1 MDEITAAFRV
11 TGPNLD
17 RDSITV
23 PQTGIRI
30 GRSGDN
36 DLVLPS
42 SEISRHHMRLEW
54 INGEIHARDLNS
66 SNGIWFNDERVRPDA
81 TQVLRPGESIRLGPF
96 LLTLERIDTPKKGR
110 AAAAH
115 TQLDQPAPPPPAPEP
130 EPPPATTPPEPEPPP
145 ATTPPE
151 PEPAPAEP
159 PYAAVTAP
167 PEPPPAPAEKPA
179 EPPPAEKRPRT
190 SEVLRVE
197 FSVPAPPPAAAP
209 QPEEKEKSFL
219 FAPVEPEAG
228 KPEPPPARE
237 RKAAKPEPPPAQPP
251 PPPAQPP
258 RPPAPPAG
266 EPPRIGGDG
275 ASLSP
280 EQPLPPLP
288 PLPLG
293 DGRSYPVGIPRD
305 YSSWLKYLPAI
316 YQDEP
321 FVGRFLLIFEAMMSP
336 SIWTIDNIEL
346 YFTPDIAPLEWVR
359 WLAGWFDI
367 IIPPELPASRQRL
380 ILSQAGWL
388 ASRRGTRAGM
398 ERLLELYCGVRPE
411 IVEEPA
417 HFIVRLPLSESS
429 VQLPREIL
437 DQLILAHKPAFAT
450 YALEIS

>member
-1 MDEITAAFRV
+1 MDEITAVFRV
-11 TGPNLD
+11 TGPNLE

-23 PQTGIRI
+23 PQTGIRV

-96 LLTLERIDTPKKGR
+96 LMTLERVDTPKKGR

-130 EPPPATTPPEPEPPP
+130 VPTPATTPPM
-145 ATTPPE
+145 
-151 PEPAPAEP
+151 PEPAPVPAEP

-167 PEPPPAPAEKPA
+167 PEPPAPGEKPPA
-179 EPPPAEKRPRT
+179 LPPVEKPPRT
-190 SEVLRVE
+190 GEAPRVE
-197 FSVPAPPPAAAP
+197 FSVPAPPPVEAP
-209 QPEEKEKSFL
+209 PPAEKEKSFL
-219 FAPVEPEAG
+219 FAPVEPEAE
-228 KPEPPPARE
+228 KPAPPPARE
-237 RKAAKPEPPPAQPP
+237 RKAAKPEPPPAPAQPP
-251 PPPAQPP
+251 PPP
-258 RPPAPPAG
+258 RPPAPPASG
-266 EPPRIGGDG
+266 PPRIGGDG

-359 WLAGWFDI
+359 WIAGWFDI
-367 IIPPELPASRQRL
+367 VIPPELPASRQRL
-380 ILSQAGWL
+380 ILSQVGWL

-429 VQLPREIL
+429 VQLPRETL

>member
-1 MDEITAAFRV
+1 MDEITAVFRV
-11 TGPNLD
+11 TGPNLE

-23 PQTGIRI
+23 PQTGIRV

-96 LLTLERIDTPKKGR
+96 LMTLERVDTPKKGR

-130 EPPPATTPPEPEPPP
+130 EPTPATTPPM
-145 ATTPPE
+145 
-151 PEPAPAEP
+151 PEPAPVPAEP

-167 PEPPPAPAEKPA
+167 PEPSAPAEKPPA
-179 EPPPAEKRPRT
+179 PPPVEKPPRT
-190 SEVLRVE
+190 GEAPRVE
-197 FSVPAPPPAAAP
+197 FSVPAPPPVEAP
-209 QPEEKEKSFL
+209 PPAEKEKSFL
-219 FAPVEPEAG
+219 FAPVEPAAE
-228 KPEPPPARE
+228 KPAPPPARE
-237 RKAAKPEPPPAQPP
+237 RKAAKPEPPPAPAQPP
-251 PPPAQPP
+251 PPP
-258 RPPAPPAG
+258 RPPAPPASG
-266 EPPRIGGDG
+266 PPRIGGDG

-359 WLAGWFDI
+359 WIAGWFDI
-367 IIPPELPASRQRL
+367 VIPPELPASRQRL
-380 ILSQAGWL
+380 ILSQVGWL

-429 VQLPREIL
+429 VQLPRETL